1 MKLCSHDELL
11 RSFSKEFVPFLMNE
25 PHEANDWEA
34 ARAENSLKKDLTLD
48 SILTR
53 ERCFI

>member
-11 RSFSKEFVPFLMNE
+11 RSISKESVPFLMNE

-48 SILTR
+48 LR
-53 ERCFI
+53 ALF